1 MSPTNSLAAIGDNRY
16 PPPVSLE
23 LTGKQKKQL
32 RGAAQR
38 LDAMIKLGKNGL
50 APAFIAAV
58 NELLEQHEL
67 IKIKFVEFKDE
78 KQDLTDRLVAETG
91 ATFINQVGHTIVLF
105 RQNPDPEKRKI
116 KMKG

>member
-1 MSPTNSLAAIGDNRY
+1 MALSPTNSLAGIGDKRY
-16 PPPVSLE
+16 APHVSLE

-32 RGAAQR
+32 RGKAQR
-38 LDAMIKLGKNGL
+38 IDAMIKLGKNGL

-58 NELLEQHEL
+58 NELLELHEL

-78 KQDLTDRLVAETG
+78 KQELTDKLVAETG
-91 ATFINQVGHTIVLF
+91 AMFINQVGHTIVLF

-116 KMKG
+116 KV